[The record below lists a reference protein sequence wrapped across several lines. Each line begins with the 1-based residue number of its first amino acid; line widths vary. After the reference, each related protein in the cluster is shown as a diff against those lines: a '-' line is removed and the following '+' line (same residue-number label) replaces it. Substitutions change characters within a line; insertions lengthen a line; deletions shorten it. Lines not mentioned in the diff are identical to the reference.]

1 MANTVRA
8 ITYQECI
15 DKLGA
20 SKAAEVWVEI
30 NRITGAGIV
39 APTPQSG
46 IDITG
51 LAANLRSEVEAL
63 HPAKKTKTNEKEGDN

>member
-8 ITYQECI
+8 ITYRECI

-20 SKAAEVWVEI
+20 SKAAEVWAEI

-39 APTPQSG
+39 APTPGSVV
-46 IDITG
+46 DITG
-51 LAANLRSEVEAL
+51 LAANLRAEVEAL
-63 HPAKKTKTNEKEGDN
+63 LPAKKTKSTDKEGD